1 MDQGRTEQ
9 EVIRRWR
16 AGDPE
21 GLAVL
26 VRLYELR
33 ALRTAYLILQDRMDA
48 EDAVQ
53 NAFLRAW
60 IYRRRF
66 DPQRPFWPWFLQL
79 VIREARRIAGR
90 RPSTSVA
97 DTGSDADRA
106 DIEEWKDPGH
116 APDLIAERKESA
128 RALQQALQRLSP
140 AQRTA
145 IVLRYYHGLAEKEIA
160 GIMGCS
166 VGAVKHYLYE
176 ARLRL
181 RDMLNS
187 GETQL

>member
-1 MDQGRTEQ
+1 MDPERTEQ
-9 EVIRRWR
+9 EAIRRWR

-53 NAFLRAW
+53 NASLRAW

-90 RPSTSVA
+90 HLSKSVS
-97 DTGSDADRA
+97 DTGSDADRV
-106 DIEEWKDPGH
+106 DMEGWKDPGH
-116 APDLIAERKESA
+116 APDLIAERKESV
-128 RALQQALQRLSP
+128 RALRQALQRLSP

-145 IVLRYYHGLAEKEIA
+145 VALRYYHSLAEKEIA
-160 GIMGCS
+160 EIMGCS

-181 RDMLNS
+181 RDMLDS

>member
-1 MDQGRTEQ
+1 MDQERTEQ
-9 EVIRRWR
+9 EAIRRWR

-90 RPSTSVA
+90 RPSKSVS
-97 DTGSDADRA
+97 DTGSDADHEDTER
-106 DIEEWKDPGH
+106 WGDPGP
-116 APDLIAERKESA
+116 APDLIAERKEA
-128 RALQQALQRLSP
+128 AKALRQALQCLSP

-145 IVLRYYHGLAEKEIA
+145 VVLRYYHSLTEKEIA
-160 GIMGCS
+160 EIMGCS
-166 VGAVKHYLYE
+166 IGAVKHYLYE

-181 RDMLNS
+181 RDMLDS
-187 GETQL
+187 GETRP